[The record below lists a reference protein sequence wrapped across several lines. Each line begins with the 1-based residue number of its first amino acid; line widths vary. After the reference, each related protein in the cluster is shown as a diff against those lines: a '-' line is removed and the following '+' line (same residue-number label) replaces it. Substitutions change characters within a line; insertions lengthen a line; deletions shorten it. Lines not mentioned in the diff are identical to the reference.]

1 MSSFLASVENEV
13 FLRIHNK
20 VVAPFLQAEN
30 KKPLKLQSPLA
41 TGSYTNLSVNRGVA
55 VCHSTTTV
63 QTTLENLVAY
73 DRLLIRTPNKI
84 DYIENELLEQ
94 VHKDH
99 QVRYYAKAFPA
110 PLSDPEADAINQI
123 REMLVPPFSDP
134 KIKKKKLKMNSPL
147 VSGECIV
154 LSKKKGLAAGHA
166 SISVPTSLEAL
177 CSFDREKRLEIT
189 GTYFLTDETLE
200 DVSPSHFVKYF
211 AIPFP
216 SPFYDREFLTS
227 NIYSRVDEDT
237 LVFILCP
244 TIVKTHQSDSTR
256 GTRVRGTIQQY
267 LEMKRVGPNLT
278 RMDYYSLMN
287 MNGKVPKF

>member
-1 MSSFLASVENEV
+1 M
-13 FLRIHNK
+13 
-20 VVAPFLQAEN
+20 VVAPFLRAAI

-73 DRLLIRTPNKI
+73 DRLRIRTPNKI

-123 REMLVPPFSDP
+123 REMIVTPFSDP
-134 KIKKKKLKMNSPL
+134 KIKKKQLKMKSPL
-147 VSGECIV
+147 VKGEAIIF
-154 LSKKKGLAAGHA
+154 SHNKGLAGGHA

-177 CSFDREKRLEIT
+177 CSYDSEKRREST

-216 SPFYDREFLTS
+216 SPLNDRELLTS
-227 NIYSRVDEDT
+227 TIWTQIDQDT
-237 LVFILCP
+237 FVLVQCP

-256 GTRVRGTIQQY
+256 GTRVRATIYQY

-278 RMDYYSLMN
+278 RMNYYSLMN
-287 MNGKVPKF
+287 MNGNVPKFFRQSKF